1 MEHRESLKRGER
13 AAKIGFIAVALIGV
27 VKGYVGLSTGSVSL
41 IAQAVD
47 SVTDLLALVAVF
59 LGLRISRRG
68 PSETFPYGYYRVET
82 LASLVTAVL
91 ILVTGGGLLMESVLK
106 VLEPKPI
113 GSPLGATVAAAASI
127 PVLMILSRY
136 VRRIGEEINSKS
148 LMGQAA
154 DFKADVYSSALVL
167 VGIVSSQL
175 GYDTVDGLVGALI
188 SLLVLRMG
196 ATLSW
201 EGLLVLVDAVSDP
214 EKMVHM
220 REVAL
225 GVGGVLD
232 VDRVRIRRSGPVCL
246 GQLSIVVDERLS
258 VEEGH
263 RIAEEVERRIKERF
277 PEVESL
283 LIHIEPRKREEF
295 RVALPILEDR
305 GMESPT
311 APSFGEAP
319 YFLFVDVAGGSA
331 VRWVTTE
338 NPGRGLER
346 KRGLTTSHLLI
357 DEGATALVS
366 GHVGEGPFYVLRG
379 AFIDLYELPTGL
391 MASEAIELFLESGL
405 EEMREPTGEEHR
417 ENTEEGGHSKRL
429 P

>member
-1 MEHRESLKRGER
+1 MERRELLKRGER

-27 VKGYVGLSTGSVSL
+27 VKGYVGLLTGSVSL
-41 IAQAVD
+41 TAQAVD

-91 ILVTGGGLLMESVLK
+91 ILVTGGGLLRESVLK
-106 VLEPKPI
+106 VLEPEPI
-113 GSPLGATVAAAASI
+113 GAPLGATIAAAASI
-127 PVLMILSRY
+127 PVLLLLSRY
-136 VRRIGEEINSKS
+136 VGRIGEEINSKS
-148 LMGQAA
+148 LTGQAA

-175 GYDTVDGLVGALI
+175 GYDTVDGLVGAFI

-214 EKMVHM
+214 EKMVQM

-225 GVGGVLD
+225 GVGGVLG

-246 GQLSIVVDERLS
+246 GELSIVIDERLS

-263 RIAEEVERRIKERF
+263 GIAEEVERRIKERF
-277 PEVESL
+277 PDVESL
-283 LIHIEPRKREEF
+283 LIHIEPRRREEF
-295 RVALPILEDR
+295 RVALPTLEDR

-319 YFLFVDVAGGSA
+319 YFLFVDVSGGSA

-346 KRGLTTSHLLI
+346 KRGMTASHLLI

-366 GHVGEGPFYVLRG
+366 GRLGEGPFYVLRG
-379 AFIDLYELPTGL
+379 AFIDLYELPKGL
-391 MASEAIELFLESGL
+391 MASEAIELFLGSGL
-405 EEMREPTGEEHR
+405 EELREPTGEEHR
-417 ENTEEGGHSKRL
+417 EDTEEGRRSKRL